1 MNQRTHFTLSFYHL
15 SIAIRDTLEYIQKRE
30 VYPKQIYEAKKNTIK
45 LSLNDNSPFT
55 NFCKNNGDIGI
66 KIKEQLEDFYDTC
79 YGEDQTFVSIE
90 GDQVKPDA
98 AQNIKVLDFILPLKQ
113 SMFNILNAYIN
124 AQKNEGSYEKGTEE
138 LVVLEDKFYRSIFFM
153 VIQDYLFNNL
163 FQEFNK
169 AMRETNGQ
177 ESIQSNFISNDI
189 KKVISMINF
198 VKKNGQDN
206 DMAYNHGVEEIE
218 RGIRLISGAEG
229 LPQGSTFQQEFQK
242 IGQVWY
248 QFVAQMEPQWRAKHT
263 EIWQQLIQFE
273 KDLQSQKQNKE
284 NGAN

>member
-15 SIAIRDTLEYIQKRE
+15 AIAIRDTLEYIQRRDS
-30 VYPKQIYEAKKNTIK
+30 YPKQIYEAKKNTIK
-45 LSLNDNSPFT
+45 LSLQENSPFV
-55 NFCKNNGDIGI
+55 NFCKNNGEIGT

-98 AQNIKVLDFILPLKQ
+98 AQNIKILDFIVPLKQ
-113 SMFNILNAYIN
+113 SMFNILKAYIN
-124 AQKNEGSYEKGTEE
+124 AQKNEGSYEAGTEE
-138 LVVLEDKFYRSIFFM
+138 LIDLEDKFYRSIFFM

-169 AMRETNGQ
+169 AMRENNGQ
-177 ESIQSNFISNDI
+177 ESIQSNFVSNDI

-206 DMAYNHGVEEIE
+206 DMAYNNAMEEIG

-229 LPQGSTFQQEFQK
+229 VPAGSTFQQEFQK
-242 IGQVWY
+242 IGQAWY
-248 QFVAQMEPQWRAKHT
+248 QFVAQIEPQWRAKHS
-263 EIWQQLIQFE
+263 EIWQQLVQYE
-273 KDLQSQKQNKE
+273 RELQAKRQG
-284 NGAN
+284 NGN

>member
-284 NGAN
+284 NEAN

>member
-273 KDLQSQKQNKE
+273 KDVQSQKQNKE
-284 NGAN
+284 NEAN

>member
-15 SIAIRDTLEYIQKRE
+15 SIAIRDTLEYIQRRE

-55 NFCKNNGDIGI
+55 NFCKNNGDIGV

-273 KDLQSQKQNKE
+273 KDVQSQKQNKE
-284 NGAN
+284 NEAN